1 MGPFDPRI
9 IKSITNN
16 RSEGTEL
23 THSQAKKP
31 FPSSHTA
38 ATPEN
43 PEQAQNEETQERKQP
58 RTTVV
63 LSPGSSIK
71 SPLGRSRS
79 DLSFAHGFISFW
91 MLTNTVRHVD
101 ICSSRCCIPG
111 GTKLTGWWNHD
122 APGST
127 NLCEH
132 VEGRVGG
139 WEGEPPP
146 YSMFQYC
153 PSLKSWGQQTTA
165 GGSNP
170 ANASCF
176 YK

>member
-16 RSEGTEL
+16 GSEGTESA
-23 THSQAKKP
+23 HSQAKKP

-71 SPLGRSRS
+71 SPLGMFGGAGRTY
-79 DLSFAHGFISFW
+79 LLLMVSFLFE
-91 MLTNTVRHVD
+91 
-101 ICSSRCCIPG
+101 C
-111 GTKLTGWWNHD
+111 
-122 APGST
+122 
-127 NLCEH
+127 
-132 VEGRVGG
+132 
-139 WEGEPPP
+139 
-146 YSMFQYC
+146 
-153 PSLKSWGQQTTA
+153 
-165 GGSNP
+165 
-170 ANASCF
+170 
-176 YK
+176 